1 MLGGRAAAARNLRYN
16 ANRARPSTGKHT
28 PRLGHTVPR
37 ARERGWLLAREG
49 SFRDPLQDHAR
60 IIPRP
65 GGRRDCNQSS
75 RAACRSIRAPW
86 ASGWR
91 AGDAALS
98 AQRRVPDGVRP
109 RVTREV
115 RSGCVAVSL
124 AECLVLWFCV
134 SLLCD
139 RHRPS
144 CVHPYRVGVP
154 VVGRTVFRLPINQSI
169 NQCCALCTAP
179 PAARRSG
186 GRRSR
191 GALRPPRRAPVT
203 TGGRLNSPSGAGWT
217 PARSAIP
224 ALAAGSHP
232 WASYCGN
239 HLKAGACAGDGLT
252 QQLKG
257 SHSPHHRARA
267 AAGVPHTAL
276 RHHAA
281 LRQDAAAAPLLLDS
295 HRVLDGPLRG
305 RGQHRAG
312 SLLRA
317 GADRGCDSRLRRRIC
332 GLAHARL
339 RVQTP
344 RRSRAPPP
352 PARVGISVR
361 ESCVLS
367 L

>member
-1 MLGGRAAAARNLRYN
+1 MTPGKRSRASTIAAGRRAAPSHGGRAAAARTLRHN

-65 GGRRDCNQSS
+65 RGRRDCNQSS

-115 RSGCVAVSL
+115 RSGCVAARL

-154 VVGRTVFRLPINQSI
+154 VVGRTVFRLPINQSEPAGI
-169 NQCCALCTAP
+169 RLP
-179 PAARRSG
+179 PKNRFAC
-186 GRRSR
+186 
-191 GALRPPRRAPVT
+191 GAL
-203 TGGRLNSPSGAGWT
+203 L
-217 PARSAIP
+217 RS
-224 ALAAGSHP
+224 
-232 WASYCGN
+232 SYLERN
-239 HLKAGACAGDGLT
+239 
-252 QQLKG
+252 
-257 SHSPHHRARA
+257 P
-267 AAGVPHTAL
+267 
-276 RHHAA
+276 
-281 LRQDAAAAPLLLDS
+281 
-295 HRVLDGPLRG
+295 
-305 RGQHRAG
+305 
-312 SLLRA
+312 
-317 GADRGCDSRLRRRIC
+317 
-332 GLAHARL
+332 
-339 RVQTP
+339 
-344 RRSRAPPP
+344 
-352 PARVGISVR
+352 
-361 ESCVLS
+361 
-367 L
+367 

>member
-1 MLGGRAAAARNLRYN
+1 MAVLQSAARARCTGPTCGRRYERRGSPRGSAPTTSNAPPWHRGADDQAQRMTPGKRSRASTIAAGRRAAPSHGGRAAAARNLRYN

-28 PRLGHTVPR
+28 PRLGHTAPR
-37 ARERGWLLAREG
+37 ARERGWLLAREE

-154 VVGRTVFRLPINQSI
+154 VVGRTVFRLPINQ
-169 NQCCALCTAP
+169 
-179 PAARRSG
+179 AR
-186 GRRSR
+186 
-191 GALRPPRRAPVT
+191 
-203 TGGRLNSPSGAGWT
+203 
-217 PARSAIP
+217 
-224 ALAAGSHP
+224 
-232 WASYCGN
+232 
-239 HLKAGACAGDGLT
+239 
-252 QQLKG
+252 
-257 SHSPHHRARA
+257 
-267 AAGVPHTAL
+267 
-276 RHHAA
+276 
-281 LRQDAAAAPLLLDS
+281 
-295 HRVLDGPLRG
+295 
-305 RGQHRAG
+305 
-312 SLLRA
+312 
-317 GADRGCDSRLRRRIC
+317 
-332 GLAHARL
+332 
-339 RVQTP
+339 
-344 RRSRAPPP
+344 
-352 PARVGISVR
+352 
-361 ESCVLS
+361 
-367 L
+367 

>member
-1 MLGGRAAAARNLRYN
+1 MAGAPRPRTLRHN

-65 GGRRDCNQSS
+65 RGRRDCNQSS

-144 CVHPYRVGVP
+144 SVHPYRVGVP
-154 VVGRTVFRLPINQSI
+154 VVGRTVFRLPINQS
-169 NQCCALCTAP
+169 P
-179 PAARRSG
+179 S
-186 GRRSR
+186 
-191 GALRPPRRAPVT
+191 LR
-203 TGGRLNSPSGAGWT
+203 L
-217 PARSAIP
+217 
-224 ALAAGSHP
+224 
-232 WASYCGN
+232 
-239 HLKAGACAGDGLT
+239 
-252 QQLKG
+252 
-257 SHSPHHRARA
+257 
-267 AAGVPHTAL
+267 
-276 RHHAA
+276 
-281 LRQDAAAAPLLLDS
+281 
-295 HRVLDGPLRG
+295 
-305 RGQHRAG
+305 
-312 SLLRA
+312 
-317 GADRGCDSRLRRRIC
+317 
-332 GLAHARL
+332 
-339 RVQTP
+339 
-344 RRSRAPPP
+344 
-352 PARVGISVR
+352 
-361 ESCVLS
+361 
-367 L
+367 